1 MRASLP
7 RRASVLVAP
16 GTQARLLTGRTPLP
30 WPLQVPRPGRSQRR
44 PARAP
49 PPATAFL
56 PARPLA
62 PPSPSW
68 DPHWVI
74 NSQRSCERLA
84 EVVLSQRAAGL
95 LSASDLGAALAR
107 AHALADPA
115 RPADRAATERLVAL
129 GWDQLGSLSYT
140 PLVNLLLLSA
150 LCGQSTPQRMRAWVA
165 RAARDGAL
173 QDLPPAGWISLLEAA
188 CVLQRSAQ
196 VGQGD
201 ARGREAPVAAAAAGG
216 HQAAAADGEQEA
228 AVDGQQA
235 AATAAADGEQTAPA
249 AAAKAGPA
257 PRAAF
262 IPPRLLYTALRQ
274 TCCAEAAGRLSLRKL
289 ATLYSC
295 AEELGLELSA
305 AQHRSL
311 CAAVQVGCHL
321 QRAGHLAHC
330 VMLQSG
336 RRAATLPTQKDE
348 TPDMLPWGEAASRP
362 HMHPAPLLAP
372 PPTYLGPTPTTHCTL
387 CLRCRPG

>member
-30 WPLQVPRPGRSQRR
+30 WPLQVPRPGRSQRP

-216 HQAAAADGEQEA
+216 HQAAAAGGQQAAAADGEQEA
-228 AVDGQQA
+228 AVDGQQT

-348 TPDMLPWGEAASRP
+348 TPDMLPWVKQ
-362 HMHPAPLLAP
+362 HP
-372 PPTYLGPTPTTHCTL
+372 GHICTQRL
-387 CLRCRPG
+387 CLRHRPPI